1 MVEYEIIIKNIFNI
15 FSKKLQCLT
24 TQTETRILLEEG
36 QQYYVC
42 ILWYCKVEYLFYP
55 NSASGEQTE
64 QTKRIINI
72 NMHTLPANN
81 IHPHCTQQ

>member
-42 ILWYCKVEYLFYP
+42 IL
-55 NSASGEQTE
+55 
-64 QTKRIINI
+64 
-72 NMHTLPANN
+72 
-81 IHPHCTQQ
+81 